1 MTDMV
6 ARLRYEARTAEKH
19 YPEDFSVSPE
29 TALAAA
35 DEIEKLRKQVEG
47 LQLLASAPPAS
58 MTTPIGLQPI
68 DADGM
73 RRVVDALA
81 GWKGVAEAQ
90 ALIIKSLEKVRQYD
104 TD

>member
-1 MTDMV
+1 MTDIVGMLHRAVIGYEV
-6 ARLRYEARTAEKH
+6 ADMEITPELLRL
-19 YPEDFSVSPE
+19 
-29 TALAAA
+29 AA
-35 DEIEKLRKQVEG
+35 DEIEKLRKQIEG
-47 LQLLASAPPAS
+47 LQLLASAPPAL

-90 ALIIKSLEKVRQYD
+90 ALIIKSLEKVRSHD
-104 TD
+104 